1 MRRCV
6 VRVALVTALAAP
18 VAALAGAQRTPPPPP
33 PGFVPNQAIIYLQQD
48 VNSLGTPGQD
58 AVRYGSAEQADLLR
72 QIALATRATA
82 HAQVEMLRQQNEIIR
97 LLDRLTQLR
106 EAGR

>member
-1 MRRCV
+1 MQSRWLRTLLLTI
-6 VRVALVTALAAP
+6 LVIPVGALA
-18 VAALAGAQRTPPPPP
+18 AGAQRVPPPR
-33 PGFVPNQAIIYLQQD
+33 GFVPNEAIILLQQD
-48 VNSLGTPGQD
+48 VNTLGAPGQD

-82 HAQVEMLRQQNEIIR
+82 QAQVEMLRQQNEIIR